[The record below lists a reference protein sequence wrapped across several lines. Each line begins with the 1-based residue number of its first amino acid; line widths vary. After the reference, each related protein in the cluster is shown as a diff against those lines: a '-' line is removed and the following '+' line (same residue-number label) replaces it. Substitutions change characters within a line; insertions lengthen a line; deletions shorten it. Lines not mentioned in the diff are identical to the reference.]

1 MKILNKINT
10 SWMGLWFW
18 SYYKVLLTLWVQ
30 TTLRWGVLDTTLC
43 DNVCQWLETGQWF
56 SPGTSVSS
64 TNKTKHHD
72 ITEILLK
79 VALSTIKPINLIIG
93 SESEA
98 HSAYWLYR
106 YIVVISSTT
115 IQPQPPILQ
124 GTYTNITSYG
134 KNISTNL
141 RRLKLSCRWC
151 FFTVL
156 SVIYMMSDGTP
167 VAWDLIRLAYRQSKD
182 ELVAT
187 IHLIVFISL
196 SFKTER

>member
-1 MKILNKINT
+1 MVLNATFNNISVI
-10 SWMGLWFW
+10 SWC
-18 SYYKVLLTLWVQ
+18 SVLLVEETEVPGENHWPVSSHWQTLSH
-30 TTLRWGVLDTTLC
+30 
-43 DNVCQWLETGQWF
+43 NV
-56 SPGTSVSS
+56 VSS
-64 TNKTKHHD
+64 TPH
-72 ITEILLK
+72 
-79 VALSTIKPINLIIG
+79 LSVVWTLNV
-93 SESEA
+93 SSDR
-98 HSAYWLYR
+98 HWLYR